1 MLNTPDDIPGFT
13 HPGHIAGFHRHR
25 SAVFAQLVATLALI
39 VAIAIAAVAVTIEIA
54 EAGVL
59 KSAHDAGSNFPFAFA
74 AFLALVMVGMGG
86 LMALVAAAPVA
97 GAERPGI
104 GRREEEIRRAQAYQW

>member
-1 MLNTPDDIPGFT
+1 MLNTPDDIPGFSD
-13 HPGHIAGFHRHR
+13 PGHIARFHRRR

-39 VAIAIAAVAVTIEIA
+39 VAIAIAAVAVTMEIA

-59 KSAHDAGSNFPFAFA
+59 KSAHDAGGGVAFA

-97 GAERPGI
+97 SAERPGI